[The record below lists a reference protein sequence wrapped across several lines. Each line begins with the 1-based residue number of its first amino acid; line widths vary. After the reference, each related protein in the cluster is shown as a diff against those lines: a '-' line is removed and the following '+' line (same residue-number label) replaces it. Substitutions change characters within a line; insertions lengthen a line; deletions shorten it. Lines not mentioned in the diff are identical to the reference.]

1 LKWLLAGA
9 VVLAAALYLGRNLIL
24 GSPVRTVTAVRAPL
38 VQTVV
43 ASGRII
49 TPQRVAI
56 GATITERVARIP
68 VDEGQTVKK
77 GEVLIALDDSDERA
91 ALAQAQ
97 SALVQAE
104 AKMRQMRELTL
115 PATEQ
120 ALAQA
125 QANAVQA
132 RLSYERTEA
141 LRKQG
146 FVGQAQLDDAR
157 RALDVAGPRFALRGD
172 ANKAVS
178 ITGIDTATYVRVI
191 GLADKI
197 VAGRLLLG
205 TSDIVIG
212 IELAKDLGAGVGD
225 KLRLT
230 TAGGAAETL
239 TVAALFDFGNKG
251 VNERNVY
258 IALRT
263 AQNLLDL
270 VGGVSSIE
278 IKVEDPF
285 AAETIA
291 QDIQA
296 QTGLEAASWIKTNAQ
311 FFTAMAAQ
319 SLSNTLIR
327 FFVGLTA
334 ALGIA
339 SVLVVSVV
347 QKSKEIGILRAMGVS
362 RGQVLR
368 VFLLQGAF
376 MGWSDRSSAAAW
388 AGRSSSPGAAWRA
401 TRTARRSSSSSSS
414 RSCSS
419 RRRSA
424 RPWSARSPR

>member
-1 LKWLLAGA
+1 MNRYTPFEWIAAARFMREGLAQTLLIVLGVALGVGVIVFMSALIAGLQSNIIRRTLNYVA
-9 VVLAAALYLGRNLIL
+9 PIEIVPPEQVARPQRAGEPGSVAEVVQPRSQQLRSIDQWQKVLA
-24 GSPVRTVTAVRAPL
+24 TV
-38 VQTVV
+38 
-43 ASGRII
+43 
-49 TPQRVAI
+49 
-56 GATITERVARIP
+56 
-68 VDEGQTVKK
+68 
-77 GEVLIALDDSDERA
+77 
-91 ALAQAQ
+91 
-97 SALVQAE
+97 
-104 AKMRQMRELTL
+104 
-115 PATEQ
+115 
-120 ALAQA
+120 
-125 QANAVQA
+125 
-132 RLSYERTEA
+132 ERTPGVA
-141 LRKQG
+141 A
-146 FVGQAQLDDAR
+146 VTPI
-157 RALDVAGPRFALRGD
+157 VAGPGFALRGD
-172 ANKAVS
+172 ANKAVN
-178 ITGIDTATYVRVI
+178 ITGIDTASYVRVI

-296 QTGLEAASWIKTNAQ
+296 QTGLEADSWIKTNAQ

-347 QKSKEIGILRAMGVS
+347 QKSKEIGILRAMGAS

-368 VFLLQGAF
+368 LFLLQGAF
-376 MGWSDRSSAAAW
+376 MGLIGSLFGCGLGW
-388 AGRSSSPGAAWRA
+388 AFLLAWRGVARNPDGTPIFIIVVEPKLFITAALGA
-401 TRTARRSSSSSSS
+401 TLVGTLAAVIPARRA
-414 RSCSS
+414 
-419 RRRSA
+419 A
-424 RPWSARSPR
+424 RLDPAVAIRG